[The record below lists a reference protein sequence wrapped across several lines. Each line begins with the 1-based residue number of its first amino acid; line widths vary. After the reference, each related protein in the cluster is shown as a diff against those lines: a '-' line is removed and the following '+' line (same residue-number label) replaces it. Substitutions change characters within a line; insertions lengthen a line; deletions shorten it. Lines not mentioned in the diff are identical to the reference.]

1 MVTLHRN
8 KAYLGLGCWV
18 ASVAVLVLLI
28 AWQQKASQ
36 QSHLSSELFAILVI
50 ATLFTQFFLYLWGA
64 LQLAK
69 AKGQPEVLALFGLL
83 CFIGQ
88 LAGVGALLALPDKH
102 PKGSPANLQGRRKR
116 RQASGIGFV
125 IRCRRNAIV
134 GISFGLCGIATGLS
148 LVIWPGGS
156 HNDPENIRVAG
167 MFVFLISYVSVII
180 GCWWWL
186 KAKAWNDAIIFIG
199 LMPLGI
205 LFVPYVRLIVL
216 SIPALLPLGMVFMP
230 LVLIVVVLALPDR
243 SGFPKGSGRRNRAE
257 PFISDKTRW

>member
-1 MVTLHRN
+1 MVTRHRN
-8 KAYLGLGCWV
+8 KAYLGLGCWL
-18 ASVAVLVLLI
+18 ASVAVLILLI
-28 AWQQKASQ
+28 TWQQRASQ
-36 QSHLSSELFAILVI
+36 HSHLSSELFAILVI

-102 PKGSPANLQGRRKR
+102 PKRSPGNLQGRRKR

-125 IRCRRNAIV
+125 IRCRRNALV

-156 HNDPENIRVAG
+156 HDDPENIRVAG
-167 MFVFLISYVSVII
+167 MFVFLICYVSVIT

-243 SGFPKGSGRRNRAE
+243 SGFPKRSGRRNRAE